1 MHRRSAALQHAHA
14 SLLSLLQDA
23 GSGDDGGGDGGNPAS
38 RTWYEIHG
46 WGMWLAL
53 GVLFP
58 IGILISGIGQDFMP
72 GWFHLHWILQ
82 TAGVLIM
89 IAAYV
94 IAVSLFDAWDSNH
107 SYIGTA
113 VFVAILVNWA
123 AGFVLRP
130 KRGSVLR
137 ALWYPVHFFVGTSAV
152 LLGWYNLTLGF
163 RLYQDQYSRNHGLWI
178 ALLTQDLDYHYP
190 AVTCAQLGVTGM
202 VYLLLSRL
210 PRWRLQT
217 VPPEVGHNTY
227 GSSAMNGNHATNGNG
242 NYMEQ
247 GPDTMPMQ
255 DLRYKRPADQ
265 VAAV

>member
-1 MHRRSAALQHAHA
+1 MARTAAARLAFAACGLALLASHLLLCAHA
-14 SLLSLLQDA
+14 QDA
-23 GSGDDGGGDGGNPAS
+23 GSGGDGGGGGGNPAS

-137 ALWYPVHFFVGTSAV
+137 ALWYPVHFFVGMSAV

-178 ALLTQDLDYHYP
+178 ALLTQ
-190 AVTCAQLGVTGM
+190 LGVTGM
-202 VYLLLSRL
+202 AYLLLSRL
-210 PRWRLQT
+210 PRWRLQS
-217 VPPEVGHNTY
+217 VPPEVGQATY
-227 GSSAMNGNHATNGNG
+227 GSSATNGNYTTNGNG

-247 GPDTMPMQ
+247 GSATTPMQ